1 MAGRSAPTLPPL
13 NNHTPTPHPNP
24 LAPASPPHPRVPL
37 TRLVRPY
44 HTINVPPRLPCP
56 PHARHSLVLQ
66 HIMEGAA
73 AVETAAA
80 ANGKACCHAAKG
92 PGYATPLEAMEKG
105 PREKLVYVTCVYNGT
120 GINKPDY
127 LATVDL
133 DPSSPTYSQ
142 VIHRLPVIHIGDEL
156 HHSGWNSCSSC
167 HGDPSAKRRFL
178 ILPSLLSDRVYVVD
192 TATDPRAPSLHK
204 VVESEDIAENTG
216 LGFPHTSHCLASG
229 DIMISCLGDKEG
241 NAAGNGFLL
250 LDSEF
255 NVKGRG
261 SNRLFPISK
270 ERTHLYENYA
280 WGLFWS
286 WIQCCSLFYTTG
298 AELMCLTASG
308 VHVISCLDN
317 YIMRV
322 IDESLP
328 LQDQT
333 GVNNPILCL
342 RSIHWKNINQDY
354 DVVEVS
360 FSGRG
365 GSDPDAYAVVLKR
378 KLDLYYAVVAKFGVV
393 SLSNEFPPAWI
404 FLSDLLIIFLS

>member
-1 MAGRSAPTLPPL
+1 METSDGRSTPL
-13 NNHTPTPHPNP
+13 RRLRTHGEKCGLNLEPKDFPNTPSSIGATS
-24 LAPASPPHPRVPL
+24 ASSSATTSMGSKSGDLLRDI
-37 TRLVRPY
+37 TRESEDFVAAFGSSSLSLDY
-44 HTINVPPRLPCP
+44 SLFPPR
-56 PHARHSLVLQ
+56 
-66 HIMEGAA
+66 
-73 AVETAAA
+73 
-80 ANGKACCHAAKG
+80 
-92 PGYATPLEAMEKG
+92 
-105 PREKLVYVTCVYNGT
+105 
-120 GINKPDY
+120 
-127 LATVDL
+127 
-133 DPSSPTYSQ
+133 
-142 VIHRLPVIHIGDEL
+142 
-156 HHSGWNSCSSC
+156 SG
-167 HGDPSAKRRFL
+167 
-178 ILPSLLSDRVYVVD
+178 RVYVVD

-322 IDESLP
+322 IDVSLP

-333 GVNNPILCL
+333 GANNPILCL

-378 KLDLYYAVVAKFGVV
+378 KLDLYYAVVAKFGSVVTSAELFFVGSLLRSSGHQLPWRQAQKRLRLSYPFPELASFGRLEGQQQENEEIGTLVWGDTDLSDPQMFV
-393 SLSNEFPPAWI
+393 SLITPPFPTMCHL
-404 FLSDLLIIFLS
+404 FLTGGHELQKCTSMYNFILEP